1 MLVSIRA
8 QHSNLQVL
16 LPILP
21 FTAFVATSLLLGISL
36 TKLLPYA
43 TTTFDFVGSREYGY
57 MPNFSEVSHFR
68 FLTLFHRKAEI
79 CWRTFC
85 QRR

>member
-8 QHSNLQVL
+8 QHSDLQVL

-36 TKLLPYA
+36 TKLLP
-43 TTTFDFVGSREYGY
+43 
-57 MPNFSEVSHFR
+57 
-68 FLTLFHRKAEI
+68 
-79 CWRTFC
+79 
-85 QRR
+85 